1 MLQKINQFFKKER
14 VLVIA
19 AVFAVFTMFLVK
31 PSKAYIGYLDFR
43 VLALLFSLM
52 AVVAGL
58 QKNGVFLRLSE
69 RLLLRVKSVRGMCY
83 VLILLCFFSS
93 MWITNDVALI
103 TFVPFAVLMLKLTG
117 RENDMIYVIVMQT
130 IAANLGSM
138 LTPVGNPQNLY
149 LYSFYHLKELDFFG
163 ITVPYVLFSFI
174 ILSLISLIIKKEPIN
189 QLDYSA
195 FGQKILQSELNVKAA
210 GIDVNPLTEY
220 RTSKGNTLHIVMLA
234 ILFLLCLGTVMHL
247 IDYRLTLGV
256 VILVIGFLDRKIF
269 GMVDYS
275 LLLTFVCFFIFSG
288 NLGNV
293 KAINLFISKAIES
306 REVLASILLSQIISN
321 VPAAVLLSNFTKNAE
336 HLIIGTNLGGLGT
349 IIASLASLISYRIY
363 LKTEK
368 PLFVKYLALFTLANV
383 GILILLVMFFMFLP
397 L

>member
-69 RLLLRVKSVRGMCY
+69 RLLLRVKSVRSMCY

-195 FGQKILQSELNVKAA
+195 FDQKTLQSELNVKAA

-220 RTSKGNTLHIVMLA
+220 QTSKGNILHIVMLA
-234 ILFLLCLGTVMHL
+234 MLFLLCLGTVMHL

-256 VILVIGFLDRKIF
+256 VIFVIGILDRKIF

-368 PLFVKYLALFTLANV
+368 PLFVKYLVLFTLANV

>member
-19 AVFAVFTMFLVK
+19 AVFAVFTIFLVK

-174 ILSLISLIIKKEPIN
+174 ILSLISLIIKKESIN

-195 FGQKILQSELNVKAA
+195 FDQKTLQSELNVKAA

-220 RTSKGNTLHIVMLA
+220 QTSKGNTLHIVMLA
-234 ILFLLCLGTVMHL
+234 MLFLLCLGTVMHL

-256 VILVIGFLDRKIF
+256 VIFVIGILDRKIF

-383 GILILLVMFFMFLP
+383 GILILLIMFFMFLP

>member
-69 RLLLRVKSVRGMCY
+69 RLLLRVKSVRSMCY

-195 FGQKILQSELNVKAA
+195 FDQKTLQSELNVKAA

-220 RTSKGNTLHIVMLA
+220 QTSKGNTLHIVMLA
-234 ILFLLCLGTVMHL
+234 MLFLLCLGTVMHL

-383 GILILLVMFFMFLP
+383 GILILLIMFFMFLP